1 MMDRAAASLRAAFG
15 VWVGF
20 VARAAWAVIV
30 FAVLLTG
37 MAGWVT
43 ATRLG
48 ISTSTT
54 DMLSAELPFR
64 QDAIRISRAF
74 PQLDDNIVIV
84 IDAPTADQAEDA
96 ALALGA
102 ALRQRPNLFRTVF
115 DPRGEP
121 FLRRNGLLYRDADAL
136 SALVDRLAAAQPLLA
151 ALWRDPSLRGLFG
164 VLRLALENS
173 AEAPA
178 AADFARVVHTLAGA
192 VEDANTGRAG
202 QVSWR
207 AILDAVDPDAQ
218 YRRRVIV
225 VSPALDFGSMQPAS
239 KAIDAI
245 RDLAG
250 TLEAVSRPGIRVR
263 LTGSAPLAE
272 EELASVIEGMGLAGV
287 LSLSLVVGLLF
298 WGLRSVRL
306 VGATLL
312 TLLMGL
318 VWTAGFATL
327 AVGRLNLIS
336 VAFAVLFIGLSVDF
350 GIHFALRAR
359 EAIDGGASVRDALRA
374 TAASVGGALGLC
386 ALAAAIAFFSFLP
399 TDYVGLAELG
409 LIAGAGMFIA
419 LAANLT
425 VLPALIAVMPPASR
439 VRAPGVIR
447 RTLSPFARRP
457 GLVVGG
463 AVLLGIGAA
472 AMTPQARFDFDP
484 LNLKDRRTESVSTL
498 ADLRSSPDG
507 APYTIEILAPDA
519 AAGARLAARLEAL
532 PEVRRVITLARFIPG
547 DQADKLAAIDSA
559 AFLLLPAFQARRLPP
574 PRDSAR
580 RAAYAS
586 FREFLADWRGP
597 GADAAVVA
605 GVTRLARA
613 LAQLKG
619 GDASLADLEN
629 RLLGSLPRRLAALRL
644 ALEAGPVSA
653 KDLPDT
659 LRARYV
665 APDGAAR
672 IEVQPTADLRDPE
685 ALRRFVEA
693 VRATAPRASGGPVI
707 IVEAGNAVLR
717 AFIVAAVISVLAIGL
732 LVAMLLGRLGD
743 VVLVFAPLLLA
754 ALLTVATAAAF
765 GLAFNFANII
775 VLPLLFGLGVASA
788 IHLVMRARDGT
799 GLEALFATS
808 TPRAVMFSALTT
820 IGSFASIALS
830 GHPGTASMGVLL
842 AIAIALTLACT
853 LIVLPALMGLG
864 RTGGDRP

>member
-1 MMDRAAASLRAAFG
+1 MDRAASLLRAALG
-15 VWVGF
+15 AWVGF
-20 VARAAWAVIV
+20 AARAAWAVIAL
-30 FAVLLTG
+30 AVLLTAA
-37 MAGWVT
+37 AGWVA

-102 ALRQRPNLFRTVF
+102 ALRQRPALFRTVF

-151 ALWRDPSLRGLFG
+151 ALWRDSSLRGLFG

-173 AEAPA
+173 ADAPA
-178 AADFARVVHTLAGA
+178 TADFARVLQTLAGA
-192 VEDANTGRAG
+192 VEDANAGRAG

-207 AILDAVDPDAQ
+207 AILDAVDADAQ

-225 VSPALDFGSMQPAS
+225 VAPTLDFGSMQPAS
-239 KAIDAI
+239 RAIDEI
-245 RDLAG
+245 RNLAG
-250 TLEAVSRPGIRVR
+250 TLEPLRRPGIRVR

-272 EELASVIEGMGLAGV
+272 EELASVVEGMGLAGV

-306 VGATLL
+306 AGATLL

-318 VWTAGFATL
+318 ILTAGFATL

-359 EAIDGGASVRDALRA
+359 EAIDGGAGVQAALRA
-374 TAASVGGALGLC
+374 TAESVGGALSLC
-386 ALAAAIAFFSFLP
+386 ATAAAIAFFSFLP

-419 LAANLT
+419 LATNLT
-425 VLPALIAVMPPASR
+425 VLPALIAVLPPAPR
-439 VRAPGVIR
+439 ARARGAVRGPP
-447 RTLSPFARRP
+447 SPFARRP

-463 AVLLGIGAA
+463 AVLLAIGAA

-484 LNLKDRRTESVSTL
+484 LNLKDQRTESVRTL
-498 ADLRSSPDG
+498 ADLRSAPDG

-532 PEVRRVITLARFIPG
+532 PEVRRVITLERFIPG
-547 DQADKLAAIDSA
+547 DQEDKLAAIDTA
-559 AFLLLPAFQARRLPP
+559 AFLLLPGFQARRLAPP
-574 PRDSAR
+574 GAVAR
-580 RAAYAS
+580 RAAFGS
-586 FREFLADWRGP
+586 FREFLAGWRGRDTDP
-597 GADAAVVA
+597 AVVA

-613 LAQLKG
+613 LDRLKR
-619 GDASLADLEN
+619 DNKALAALET
-629 RLLGSLPRRLAALRL
+629 RLLGSLPGRLAALRL
-644 ALEAGPVSA
+644 SLEAGPVSV
-653 KDLPDT
+653 KDLPES
-659 LRARYV
+659 LRARYI

-672 IEVQPTADLRDPE
+672 IEVQPAADLRDPR

-693 VRATAPRASGGPVI
+693 VRAIAPRASGGPVI
-707 IVEAGNAVLR
+707 IVEAGDAVLR
-717 AFIVAAVISVLAIGL
+717 AFAVAAAISMLAISF
-732 LVAMLLGRLGD
+732 LVALLLGRLGD

-754 ALLTVATAAAF
+754 ALLTVAVAAAF

-788 IHLVMRARDGT
+788 IHLVMRARAGA

-808 TPRAVMFSALTT
+808 TPRAVTFSALTT

-830 GHPGTASMGVLL
+830 GHPGTSSMGILL

-853 LIVLPALMGLG
+853 LVVLPALMALLRAG
-864 RTGGDRP
+864 R